1 MQSASATMT
10 QPTNISS
17 CTAADLDS
25 CASRTNRL
33 SKNSTTA
40 LINPSAL
47 SSKPEWPAGLRGRG
61 LSLLISESFWTNA
74 GRPDP
79 ARTQFRAPCISLLSD
94 FRARTAPHLPGT
106 YGRGSWHLPT
116 LVLLCRVLRPRLAPP
131 CLGILPQKRLRLISN
146 LPLLCDLFC
155 ASAVAGVGCSPCV
168 FCSAIGNLQ
177 LICSVRLSACF
188 AKWANADLSQINKC
202 GARLRRTS

>member
-1 MQSASATMT
+1 MT

-79 ARTQFRAPCISLLSD
+79 GRTQFRAPCISLLSD

-131 CLGILPQKRLRLISN
+131 CLGILPQKRLQQISN
-146 LPLLCDLFC
+146 LPLLYEHVLCY
-155 ASAVAGVGCSPCV
+155 
-168 FCSAIGNLQ
+168 SAIYSAYRRRPMM
-177 LICSVRLSACF
+177 SVVLVYFLLPLVISSWYVRCDYPRAFLNGQTPTC
-188 AKWANADLSQINKC
+188 L
-202 GARLRRTS
+202 